1 MRRLLVVSS
10 FFLILVTSTK
20 SVFAQQTIP
29 KGTQIALVTDLNR
42 WATVCKDCQTLK
54 YSSINLTVTS
64 NTDASRRKPNKES
77 IYTVEYQDGKIR
89 LRTYAGTYLSVCGD
103 CRKKGPNGLLVATM
117 KKKSNGKVPRE
128 SLFEFIPVKNSDFYM
143 IKAFNGRY
151 VTRYHPGNDRPD
163 MLKGKSQVLAAY
175 YHKTDRRAGKFNVI
189 ALNKNF
195 SKGFVA
201 GKKIPRA
208 VKHPSILR
216 NQWMTN
222 TTSINYGI
230 AYRRKNQVNQKAYIP
245 EMPCSQN
252 ICRVYTTGNTGSI
265 NDRSGDIFF
274 DYIYKIEYLGA
285 TKGYR
290 ITGNGQ
296 RVLSPIRFF
305 KTKPYFDNVLG
316 QLAVFEKY
324 TGSSLGDQ
332 FWNIEKVTD
341 DFYILQNRASGLY
354 LGNVWNGK
362 VNFYQDALVNK
373 KDALP
378 IAFERYNSSQGL
390 PKTHKN
396 GYTFNTI
403 DVPNSNEMVINPM
416 KLTSQT
422 WRKNAE
428 AIGGNNY
435 SFSGYNDWQLATKKK
450 AEEITKKFQNTLC
463 ENYLDLFAL
472 SPIFY
477 SVDPSW
483 DANTNFDGILS
494 INRKGVSR
502 YPTTR
507 NSSTNGKVLLWRK
520 K

>member
-1 MRRLLVVSS
+1 MKRLLVVSS
-10 FFLILVTSTK
+10 FFLILLTSTK

-29 KGTQIALVTDLNR
+29 EGTQIALVTDLNR
-42 WATVCKDCQTLK
+42 WAKVCKDCQRLK

-64 NTDASRRKPNKES
+64 NTDASNRKPTKES
-77 IYTVEYQDGKIR
+77 IYTIEYQDGKIR
-89 LRTYAGTYLSVCGD
+89 LLTYANTYLSVCGD
-103 CRKKGPNGLLVATM
+103 CRKKGPNALLVATM

-128 SLFEFIPVKNSDFYM
+128 ALFEFIPVMNSDFYM

-175 YHKTDRRAGKFNVI
+175 YGKTDRRAGKFNVI
-189 ALNKNF
+189 AVNGNF
-195 SKGFVA
+195 SRGFVA
-201 GKKIPRA
+201 GKKIPKA
-208 VKHPSILR
+208 VKHPSIIG

-222 TTSINYGI
+222 TSTLNKGV
-230 AYRRKNQVNQKAYIP
+230 AYRRKSQVNQNVYAPEIP
-245 EMPCSQN
+245 CAGS
-252 ICRVYTTGNTGSI
+252 ICWVYTTGNNSNLNER
-265 NDRSGDIFF
+265 NDFAYN
-274 DYIYKIEYLGA
+274 YIYKIEYLGA
-285 TKGYR
+285 SKGYK
-290 ITGNGQ
+290 ITGKSQ
-296 RVLSPIRFF
+296 RVLSPI
-305 KTKPYFDNVLG
+305 KISNTKPYYDNILG
-316 QLAVFEKY
+316 QLVVFEEAS
-324 TGSSLGDQ
+324 GSSLGDQ
-332 FWNIEKVTD
+332 SWNIEKVTD
-341 DFYILQNRASGLY
+341 DFYILQNRVSGLY

-362 VNFYQDALVNK
+362 INFYQDVLVEK

-378 IAFERYNSSQGL
+378 IAFEPYDSSQGL
-390 PKTHKN
+390 PKTYKK

-422 WRKNAE
+422 WRKHAT

-435 SFSGYNDWQLATKKK
+435 SFLGYNDWQLATQNK
-450 AEEITKKFQNTLC
+450 AKEITKKFQNTLC

-477 SVDPSW
+477 SDDVDW
-483 DANTNFDGILS
+483 DAASNFDGLLS

-507 NSSTNGKVLLWRK
+507 NSSSDGKVMLWRK